1 LRAILKKKERI
12 ASQKLISLPLSRDS
26 PYANSEPAS
35 NRSSVT
41 SETLQVVSAILPRTI
56 RLCVGNE
63 HRRPHASRV
72 VEAQIVPIDPQN
84 TRRGLHLVI
93 IAVRLGFFVVVDS
106 ELVTVRRKEIDPLR
120 LGQRLERKQLWFR
133 VLSFGPGCRTKNQ

>member
-1 LRAILKKKERI
+1 MGELACLYWVMVLRHYDISNIALLAARIRPAPWYLAPHASYQGEEIRAEAPSLRAIFTKKERI

-41 SETLQVVSAILPRTI
+41 SEPLQVVSAILPRTV

-63 HRRPHASRV
+63 HRQPHASPT
-72 VEAQIVPIDPQN
+72 ESP
-84 TRRGLHLVI
+84 TRCI
-93 IAVRLGFFVVVDS
+93 EPAS
-106 ELVTVRRKEIDPLR
+106 
-120 LGQRLERKQLWFR
+120 
-133 VLSFGPGCRTKNQ
+133 S